1 MEREIKRIEFRIKNT
16 QQLNKD
22 DKSLL
27 NELKDVNGGKTTNG
41 NNSGA
46 QQKLVDALTKI
57 LSKNKERASV
67 LLETNEKSG
76 KITTFANEL
85 SRKFGIKTDD
95 VETLNALVAMY
106 DSFITDPNIDKLQ
119 SESFSSKNASEK
131 AKLLKQVDKTVF
143 ETTQQLNRLTTGTNP
158 TEQFV
163 EKDYFATDVAY
174 LPSELI
180 SVETL
185 VDANTKAKLNWR
197 DFYNL
202 EEFVKDRK
210 NILPDGATEF
220 YAYSKFVNDQKTELS
235 KKNAH
240 LGADFDYATI
250 SDKRETIKKDLEK
263 NRCRNC

>member
-1 MEREIKRIEFRIKNT
+1 
-16 QQLNKD
+16 
-22 DKSLL
+22 
-27 NELKDVNGGKTTNG
+27 
-41 NNSGA
+41 
-46 QQKLVDALTKI
+46 
-57 LSKNKERASV
+57 
-67 LLETNEKSG
+67 
-76 KITTFANEL
+76 
-85 SRKFGIKTDD
+85 
-95 VETLNALVAMY
+95 MY
-106 DSFITDPNIDKLQ
+106 DSFINDPSIDKLQ

-143 ETTQQLNRLTTGTNP
+143 DTTQQLNRLTTGTSP

-210 NILPDGATEF
+210 NILQDGATEF

-250 SDKRETIKKDLEK
+250 SNKRETLKKDLEK
-263 NRCRNC
+263 INAEIAKFDNKVEAIKKLKWLHIMRIKTYSLKILAYYTQKCWILKPTKRTLMSFEALMLMLFWNT